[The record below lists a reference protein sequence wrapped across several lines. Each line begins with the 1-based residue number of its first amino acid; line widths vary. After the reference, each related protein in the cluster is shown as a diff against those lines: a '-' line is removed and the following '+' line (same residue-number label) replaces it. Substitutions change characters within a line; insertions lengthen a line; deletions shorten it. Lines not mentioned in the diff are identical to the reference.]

1 MNLNS
6 DFASRDNLVRD
17 ARDYT
22 GVLDFNLDIPD
33 NHVNFKSVESGSA
46 LRIRHR
52 AANLHLCPLT
62 QEVCRRADR
71 HATTQTSRLGA
82 LFEKNT
88 LHVRCDNL
96 Y

>member
-6 DFASRDNLVRD
+6 DFTSRDNLVRD

-33 NHVNFKSVESGSA
+33 NHVNLKSVESGSA

-52 AANLHLCPLT
+52 AANLNCARS
-62 QEVCRRADR
+62 RRKSAAARTDMPP
-71 HATTQTSRLGA
+71 H
-82 LFEKNT
+82 K
-88 LHVRCDNL
+88 
-96 Y
+96 